1 MCTLQTRITYE
12 RKHEVF
18 IFSNVYHLT
27 LPFSFNYFSQIF
39 HNFSFSL
46 QLSRIPLCI
55 CTTNNE
61 TAEKKVNKET
71 PFKRDSKIL
80 LYLLINIQKD
90 NDLHLKNYKMLSM
103 GQHNNSSLEELI
115 LLKCLYCLN

>member
-18 IFSNVYHLT
+18 IISNVYHLT
-27 LPFSFNYFSQIF
+27 LPFSFIYFSQIF

-46 QLSRIPLCI
+46 QLSRIPSCI

-61 TAEKKVNKET
+61 TAEKKVNQET

-80 LYLLINIQKD
+80 LYLLVNIQKD
-90 NDLHLKNYKMLSM
+90 NNLHLKNYKMLSM